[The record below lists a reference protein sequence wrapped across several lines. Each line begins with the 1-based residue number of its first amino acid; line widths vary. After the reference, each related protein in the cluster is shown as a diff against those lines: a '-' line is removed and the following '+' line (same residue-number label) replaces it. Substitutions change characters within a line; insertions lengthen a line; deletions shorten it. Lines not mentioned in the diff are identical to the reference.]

1 MNMSPVESTV
11 SSLGREGEDGE
22 AVASAAAASI
32 LLFEASLRVLRHSW
46 TTAKACSSVMGAEKE
61 EVMRPRDRDCKG
73 GKG

>member
-11 SSLGREGEDGE
+11 SSLGREGEEGE
-22 AVASAAAASI
+22 AVASAAASI
-32 LLFEASLRVLRHSW
+32 LLLEASLRVLRHSW